1 MSTNQVWRRFV
12 VAGAVLFILICGGMW
27 PAAAQQRGYDE
38 SLIKGLNWRLIGPF
52 RGGRAVAVA
61 GVASQPNVYY
71 FGATGGG
78 VWKTTDS
85 GADWQPVSDGFFKT
99 GSVGAIAVSDSDPNV
114 IYVGMGESP
123 IRGNVS
129 YGDGI
134 WKSVDAGVTW
144 KNVGLRDSQQISR
157 VRVHPRNPDIVY
169 VAAQGH
175 VFGPNQERGIFR
187 SVDGGKTW
195 TKVLY
200 KGDRAGATD
209 LVLDAT
215 NPNVLYAGLWHVY
228 RTPYS
233 LESGGPTS
241 GLFKSTDA
249 GDTWTELTRNPGMP
263 KGVVGNIGVTVSP
276 VDPDRV
282 WAIVEAEDGGV
293 FRSDNGGKSWVKT
306 NEERK
311 LRQRA
316 WYYSR
321 IYADPKNADVVY
333 VLNTGMYKS

>member
-1 MSTNQVWRRFV
+1 MMNCRRSLVASFAFLVLIAPFVNSVRAQNKYDPSLLKGIQWR
-12 VAGAVLFILICGGMW
+12 
-27 PAAAQQRGYDE
+27 
-38 SLIKGLNWRLIGPF
+38 SIGPY
-52 RGGRAVAVA
+52 RGGRSTAVT
-61 GVASQPNVYY
+61 GVTSQPNVFY

-78 VWKTTDS
+78 VWRTNDGGIT
-85 GADWQPVSDGFFKT
+85 WQPIADEYLKT
-99 GSVGAIAVSDSDPNV
+99 GSVGSIGVSESDPNV
-114 IYVGMGESP
+114 LYVGMGESP

-129 YGDGI
+129 YGDGVY
-134 WKSVDAGVTW
+134 KSTDAGKTW

-215 NPNVLYAGLWHVY
+215 NPNVIYAGLWHVY

-233 LESGGPTS
+233 LESGGPTG

-249 GDTWTELTRNPGMP
+249 GDTWSELTRNPGMP
-263 KGVVGNIGVTVSP
+263 KGIVGNQGVAVSP
-276 VDPDRV
+276 VEPDRV
-282 WAIVEAEDGGV
+282 WAIVEAED
-293 FRSDNGGKSWVKT
+293 
-306 NEERK
+306 
-311 LRQRA
+311 
-316 WYYSR
+316 
-321 IYADPKNADVVY
+321 
-333 VLNTGMYKS
+333 